1 MSITLDRTVVPAM
14 TVVALRGTV
23 PTYADEVQL
32 WERMMPLLEAQAIT
46 PSGPGGVIEHDD
58 EYTPHDVELSI
69 FVPVAP
75 GTLAVPPL
83 EVLELPSRDCLVAR
97 VLGSYDQITEAH
109 RRIDERVAAEHLTF
123 ATGEA
128 VERKAFNLYLRT
140 PDQVGEQDLVTE
152 VCEPLA

>member
-1 MSITLDRTVVPAM
+1 MSITLVRTVVPAM

-32 WERMMPLLEAQAIT
+32 WERMMPLLEAQSIA

-58 EYTPHDVELSI
+58 EYTPHDVDLSI

-75 GTLAVPPL
+75 GTQAVPPL
-83 EVLELPSRDCLVAR
+83 LVVELPSRDCLVAR

-123 ATGEA
+123 ATGEG
-128 VERKAFNLYLRT
+128 VEHKAFNIYVAAT
-140 PDQVGEQDLVTE
+140 DQVAPEDLVTE
-152 VCEPLA
+152 VYEPLA